1 MTSIS
6 FYLGNRRRVF
16 AHPCYKMQGE
26 QTEDHGDQ
34 TKKYVRRFA
43 PNFLQMCLPTLASNR
58 AGAPAPCPNVESR
71 VLYDSITSPAKP
83 LDNFLQA

>member
-1 MTSIS
+1 MQGGMHSERARGEVVVMTSIS

-43 PNFLQMCLPTLASNR
+43 PNFLQKCLPTLAWNH
-58 AGAPAPCPNVESR
+58 AGTPV
-71 VLYDSITSPAKP
+71 VLISLS
-83 LDNFLQA
+83 